1 MYLEFR
7 ILDDKK
13 ARATVRELR
22 RIVTRPGPP
31 AAAKRG
37 KDRTPGEGTNG
48 RELTRRAASGPRR
61 RAGPAYP

>member
-22 RIVTRPGPP
+22 RIVTRRGPP
-31 AAAKRG
+31 APAKRG
-37 KDRTPGEGTNG
+37 KD
-48 RELTRRAASGPRR
+48 GPRLSPR
-61 RAGPAYP
+61 GPGVSG